1 MKENISYQKLPRS
14 FYLDDTVN
22 VAKSLLASCWCGK
35 SMGKPCLLS
44 SAKPR
49 LTPDFLTKPATPIR
63 ENLNGQR

>member
-1 MKENISYQKLPRS
+1 MKQNISYQKLPRS

-22 VAKSLLASCWCGK
+22 VAKSSLVSCWCGK
-35 SMGKPCLLS
+35 SMGKPCLPS

-63 ENLNGQR
+63 ENPIEQR